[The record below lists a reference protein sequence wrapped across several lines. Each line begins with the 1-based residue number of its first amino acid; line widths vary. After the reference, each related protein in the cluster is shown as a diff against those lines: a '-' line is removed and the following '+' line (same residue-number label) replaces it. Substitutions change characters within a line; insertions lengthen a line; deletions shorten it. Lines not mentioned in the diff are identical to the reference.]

1 MLYDVRMTIGYAYG
15 GPVSGGRHLLRLVPA
30 AIPGR
35 QRIIAAGLEVRPS
48 AAARS
53 DGSDF
58 FGNAT
63 CAVTIAIPH
72 DRIDF
77 VLRARVERLP
87 APALFDGSPLPA
99 ALAEEIAAV
108 ASLAPDA
115 PHHFLPPSPRI
126 APLPALRDWA
136 RAVATPGMT
145 TLETVTAINAAIH
158 GGMRYD
164 PSATTV
170 DTPMAEAFA
179 ARHGVCQ
186 DFSHVMIG
194 ALRELGIPAAYVSGF
209 LRTEPPPGQPR
220 LEGADA
226 MHAWVS
232 AWCGA
237 ETGWVDFD
245 PTNRL
250 VVSQDHVTVA
260 RGRDYSDVAPVRG
273 VLRIAGSQHLH
284 QSVDLIPVTKP

>member
-30 AIPGR
+30 EIAGR
-35 QRIIAAGLEVRPS
+35 QRIIAARLEIRPG

-53 DGSDF
+53 DGGDF
-58 FGNAT
+58 FGNRT
-63 CAVTIAIPH
+63 TAVTVTIPH

-77 VLRARVERLP
+77 DLRARVERLP
-87 APALFDGSPLPA
+87 MPPLFDASPGA
-99 ALAEEIAAV
+99 GALAAEIAAV
-108 ASLAPDA
+108 TSLDAAA
-115 PHHFLPPSPRI
+115 PHHFLAPSPRI

-136 RAVATPGMT
+136 QAIARPGMT
-145 TLETVTAINAAIH
+145 TLETVAAVNAAIH
-158 GGMRYD
+158 DDMRYD
-164 PSATTV
+164 PEATTV

-186 DFSHVMIG
+186 DFSHVMIA

-232 AWCGA
+232 AWCGREA
-237 ETGWVDFD
+237 GWVDFD

-250 VVSQDHVTVA
+250 LVSQDHVTVA

-273 VLRIAGSQHLH
+273 VLRIAGSQRLH
-284 QSVDLIPVTKP
+284 QSVDLIPVAEP